1 MDTSGQIEAEVTVKN
16 TGNCTGTETLQLY
29 IHDIA
34 ASVVRPVRELKD
46 FKKVTLRPGERR

>member
-1 MDTSGQIEAEVTVKN
+1 M
-16 TGNCTGTETLQLY
+16 GTETLQLY

-46 FKKVTLRPGERR
+46 FKKVTLRPGEEKKVRQIIKLHLY